1 MDIKIMPVNNEN
13 YEDIINLEI
22 FEYQSSF
29 IETTKQCLKE
39 AKELSLWKPV
49 GIYDNNILI
58 GFSMYGKFQNEG
70 TKGRVWLDRFL
81 IDKKYQNR
89 GYARPVLIKLIK
101 LIKSEY
107 NCSEIYLSIY
117 EDNIKAV
124 HLYKNL
130 GFNFNGELDINGEK
144 VMILKL

>member
-1 MDIKIMPVNNEN
+1 MDIRIISVTSEN
-13 YEDIINLEI
+13 YKDILNLKI
-22 FEYQSSF
+22 FEHQSNF
-29 IETTKQCLKE
+29 IETTEQCLKE
-39 AKELSLWKPV
+39 AEELSLWKPV
-49 GIYDNNILI
+49 GIYVDNVLI

-70 TKGRVWLDRFL
+70 TDGRVWLDRFL
-81 IDKKYQNR
+81 IDKGYQGR
-89 GYARPVLIKLIK
+89 GYAKPVLISLIK

-117 EDNIKAV
+117 DNNIMAV
-124 HLYKNL
+124 CLYKNL